1 MSALVDL
8 SNDQFLSAWRL
19 FAQACS
25 GFAEGSARGVPM
37 VFAGVPVPFF
47 NVGLIGSEVP
57 NEKELRQRA
66 DAAAEWA
73 GPRNLPWFL
82 VLCHEALPE
91 GLRSGASGILAG
103 GGFQPALT
111 LTGMVA
117 DTITPAR
124 RPIDGLEL
132 RLATDQPLRNA
143 LMDINGEAYH
153 MPGGMDA
160 DELATE
166 SFWSPHWGVVA
177 LAGGQPVS
185 CAATFQVKGCRYVG
199 WVATLPDHQRRGYA
213 EAVMRHSLDR
223 AAQRVGPLPSVL
235 HATEAGRPVY
245 ERMGYS
251 PIAHYTLYMLAA

>member
-25 GFAEGSARGVPM
+25 GFAEGSPRGVPM
-37 VFAGVPVPFF
+37 IFAGVPVPFF

-57 NEKELRQRA
+57 DEQELRERA

-91 GLRSGASGILAG
+91 GLRGQASGILAAS
-103 GGFQPALT
+103 GFQPALT
-111 LTGMVA
+111 LTGMLA
-117 DTITPAR
+117 EKLTPPR
-124 RPIDGLEL
+124 SRIDGLDL
-132 RLATDQPLRNA
+132 QLAADQALRNA
-143 LMDINGEAYH
+143 LNDINGEAYH

-166 SFWSPHWGVVA
+166 SFWSPHWGVVG

-185 CAATFQVKGCRYVG
+185 CAAAFHVKGCRYVG

-213 EAVMRHSLDR
+213 EAVMRRSLDL
-223 AAQRVGPLPSVL
+223 AAERIGPLPSVL
-235 HATEAGRPVY
+235 HATEAGRPIY
-245 ERMGYS
+245 ERMGFLA
-251 PIAHYTLYMLAA
+251 IAQYTLYMQAS